1 METDFTPRLED
12 WLATKESNER
22 LIVTNKMQILMAE
35 EVLKLID
42 KKIKICE
49 KLEKLLFKRKK
60 KVPAPTN
67 SGEIRIS
74 AKTH

>member
-1 METDFTPRLED
+1 MLETDFTPRLED

-42 KKIKICE
+42 KKIKLLEKQE
-49 KLEKLLFKRKK
+49 KLHQKRLPKEKKPESLKK
-60 KVPAPTN
+60 A
-67 SGEIRIS
+67 
-74 AKTH
+74 